1 MAQFFADQVVKD
13 VKLLAECL
21 QHSPDESVLLIHHIL
36 SRAKLTGGR
45 KRKEDACEEMSS
57 KEARNEYERRL
68 REELIESVVGGES
81 GTVIQELTRALAE
94 DAKSSGSNQLFKIAY
109 DLLEPPG
116 DNNGAEF
123 LNNRKFW

>member
-36 SRAKLTGGR
+36 SRAKMTGGR
-45 KRKEDACEEMSS
+45 KRKEEACMEKSS

-81 GTVIQELTRALAE
+81 GTVFKNRPERWQRMPRVLARINC
-94 DAKSSGSNQLFKIAY
+94 SRSPTIY
-109 DLLEPPG
+109 W
-116 DNNGAEF
+116 
-123 LNNRKFW
+123 NRQATTTERSF